1 MIEGKAT
8 LSLIKNGET
17 IKKVVHKNMLTNV
30 LNNLFN
36 PPIESLLNIAKN
48 SNFSYSSFFDD
59 RLPIYKNFCS
69 GLILF
74 NNTLQ
79 ENKNNM
85 ELNKDSIIVGL
96 GGTLTDTTGYP
107 MMGTLNASETGL
119 LEEKDPDSG
128 KKGYR
133 FVWDFGTDKL
143 TSEGGNAIIN
153 SVALTSSN
161 MGSAMIQEGNV
172 SCNKLILPT
181 FVYTKVAGTGTTDT
195 NAPTSYSDIIKAG
208 NGYISYPD
216 EIRNNNLLV
225 SNLGCFDTINYLI
238 VDWGFNNIP
247 SSGSGTML
255 FSNKII
261 FKKILLF
268 PYDNIKLTT
277 EKKATVVES
286 KEIDISSYGSINYKY
301 YDININDTRY
311 ASNKVPPQYTIDEDN
326 NKMYLFINHNSN
338 NLLST
343 WKVIRIDLINL
354 SIDWVTELGSNVPFA
369 EDSYIGYYNNKI
381 IYKAFSDSNLSYIE
395 INPSSGALQTSTTGS
410 FAASPFLQKII
421 GRAVSTS
428 IRNNTLIINIY
439 GTAAG
444 KGYYLLSNNNNVAT
458 FYQIYNQKARRI
470 ASKNINYPYIVL
482 DNLFSISTGGL
493 TPGTI
498 TASGGWR
505 FQLDCAYLATINN
518 LDEAIK
524 KTPSLALKVQY
535 DLIEV

>member
-8 LSLIKNGET
+8 LSLIDEKGET
-17 IKKVVHKNMLTNV
+17 IKKVVHKNMLTNA

-36 PPIESLLNIAKN
+36 PPMESLLNIAKN

-74 NNTLQ
+74 NNTLP

-181 FVYTKVAGTGTTDT
+181 FVYTNVVGTGTTDT
-195 NAPTSYSDIIKAG
+195 NAKNSLYDG
-208 NGYISYPD
+208 NNYISYPD
-216 EIRNNNLLV
+216 EIINNNLLV

-238 VDWGFNNIP
+238 VDWGFSNIP
-247 SSGSGTML
+247 TNNSNTEL
-255 FSNKII
+255 FSKKII
-261 FKKILLF
+261 FKKIILF

-277 EKKATVVES
+277 EKKAVISES
-286 KEIDISSYGSINYKY
+286 KEVDISSYGSINYKQISF
-301 YDININDTRY
+301 DIDDAVTD
-311 ASNKVPPQYTIDEDN
+311 ASSDVPPQYTIDEDN
-326 NKMYLFINHNSN
+326 NKMYLFINHTSSN
-338 NLLST
+338 VLSA

-354 SIDWVTELGSNVPFA
+354 SIDWVTELGSNVPYA
-369 EDSYIGYYNNKI
+369 EGSYIGYYDKKI
-381 IYKAFSDSNLSYIE
+381 IYKAFSDSDLSYIG
-395 INPSSGALQTSTTGS
+395 INPSSGSLQTSTTGS
-410 FAASPFLQKII
+410 FAASPFLKNII
-421 GRAVSTS
+421 GRAISTS
-428 IRNNTLIINIY
+428 VRNNTLIIDVYSLNLEY
-439 GTAAG
+439 H
-444 KGYYLLSNNNNVAT
+444 LLFNDKNVAT
-458 FYQIYNQKARRI
+458 FYKRYNQRMRRI
-470 ASKNINYPYIVL
+470 ASKNINYPYILL
-482 DNLFSISTGGL
+482 DNLFTTTVSGLSPST
-493 TPGTI
+493 I
-498 TASGGWR
+498 KSNGGWK

-518 LDEAIK
+518 LNSAIE